1 MTQNKTET
9 PEDKPMGIYL
19 SLNSALSVANW
30 IAPTDVAAMTL
41 ARRIALAL
49 DTAFDM
55 GDLKEATPLAAKYL
69 QVLQQLHLTVETRTL
84 GKQGEENQEKSG
96 HSRCITNLVLL
107 KSFLEDVEIDGA
119 RRVHGPTIC
128 CNHHCVE
135 DLE

>member
-1 MTQNKTET
+1 MTLKNPEA

-69 QVLQQLHLTVETRTL
+69 NVLQQLHLTVETRTA
-84 GKQGEENQEKSG
+84 GKQGEENDGTNHVGNYLRLLNTKDTKQKPKPAQRRASG
-96 HSRCITNLVLL
+96 
-107 KSFLEDVEIDGA
+107 GA
-119 RRVHGPTIC
+119 TS
-128 CNHHCVE
+128 
-135 DLE
+135 

>member
-1 MTQNKTET
+1 MTQNKPEP

-30 IAPTDVAAMTL
+30 LAPTDVAAMTL

-69 QVLQQLHLTVETRTL
+69 SVLQQLHLTVETRSA
-84 GKQGEENQEKSG
+84 GKQGEENDGTNHVGSYLRLLEAKDRKPKPKPAQRRASG
-96 HSRCITNLVLL
+96 GGTS
-107 KSFLEDVEIDGA
+107 
-119 RRVHGPTIC
+119 
-128 CNHHCVE
+128 
-135 DLE
+135 

>member
-1 MTQNKTET
+1 MTQNKTEQ

-30 IAPTDVAAMTL
+30 LAPTDVAAMTL

-69 QVLQQLHLTVETRTL
+69 NVLQQLHLTVETRTL
-84 GKQGEENQEKSG
+84 GKQGEENDGTNHVGNYLRLLETKDRKPKPAPAKRRASG
-96 HSRCITNLVLL
+96 
-107 KSFLEDVEIDGA
+107 GA
-119 RRVHGPTIC
+119 TS
-128 CNHHCVE
+128 
-135 DLE
+135 

>member
-1 MTQNKTET
+1 MTQNKPEP

-30 IAPTDVAAMTL
+30 LAPTDVAAMTL

-69 QVLQQLHLTVETRTL
+69 SVLQQLHLTVETRTT
-84 GKQGEENQEKSG
+84 GKQGEENDGTNHVGNYLRLIEAKDRKPKPKPANGRASG
-96 HSRCITNLVLL
+96 GGTS
-107 KSFLEDVEIDGA
+107 
-119 RRVHGPTIC
+119 
-128 CNHHCVE
+128 
-135 DLE
+135 

>member
-1 MTQNKTET
+1 MTLKNPET

-69 QVLQQLHLTVETRTL
+69 NVLQQLHLTVETRTA
-84 GKQGEENQEKSG
+84 GKQGEENDGTNHVGNYLRLLDTKDSKQKPKPAQRRASG
-96 HSRCITNLVLL
+96 
-107 KSFLEDVEIDGA
+107 GA
-119 RRVHGPTIC
+119 TS
-128 CNHHCVE
+128 
-135 DLE
+135 

>member
-1 MTQNKTET
+1 MTQNKTEA

-30 IAPTDVAAMTL
+30 LAPTDVAAMTL

-69 QVLQQLHLTVETRTL
+69 NVLQQLHLTVETRTL
-84 GKQGEENQEKSG
+84 GKQGEENDGTNHVGNYLRLLETKDRKPKPKPAQRRASG
-96 HSRCITNLVLL
+96 G
-107 KSFLEDVEIDGA
+107 GA
-119 RRVHGPTIC
+119 S
-128 CNHHCVE
+128 
-135 DLE
+135 

>member
-1 MTQNKTET
+1 MTQNKPEA

-30 IAPTDVAAMTL
+30 LAPTDVAAMTL

-69 QVLQQLHLTVETRTL
+69 SVLQQLHLTVETRSA
-84 GKQGEENQEKSG
+84 GKQGEENDGTNHVGSYLRLLEAKDRKPKPKPAQRRASG
-96 HSRCITNLVLL
+96 GGTS
-107 KSFLEDVEIDGA
+107 
-119 RRVHGPTIC
+119 
-128 CNHHCVE
+128 
-135 DLE
+135 

>member
-1 MTQNKTET
+1 MTQKNLET

-30 IAPTDVAAMTL
+30 LAPTDVAAMTL

-69 QVLQQLHLTVETRTL
+69 NVLQQLHLTVETRTT
-84 GKQGEENQEKSG
+84 GKQGEENDGTNHVGSYLRLLEAKDRKPKPKPAQRRASG
-96 HSRCITNLVLL
+96 SGT
-107 KSFLEDVEIDGA
+107 S
-119 RRVHGPTIC
+119 
-128 CNHHCVE
+128 
-135 DLE
+135 

>member
-1 MTQNKTET
+1 MTQNKPEP

-30 IAPTDVAAMTL
+30 LAPTDVAAMTL

-69 QVLQQLHLTVETRTL
+69 SVLQQLHLTVETRTA
-84 GKQGEENQEKSG
+84 GKQGEENDGTNHVGSYLRLLEAKDRKPKSE
-96 HSRCITNLVLL
+96 TA
-107 KSFLEDVEIDGA
+107 K
-119 RRVHGPTIC
+119 RRASSGGTS
-128 CNHHCVE
+128 
-135 DLE
+135 